1 MSQDT
6 TPFIV
11 VGAGQAGV
19 QVAEALRA
27 LDADTPVLL
36 LGAEPHG
43 PYHRPPLSKA
53 WLAGEM
59 DAAQLAMRAPD
70 MLAKKRIELRTGVRV
85 AAIDRAARS
94 LHLVDG
100 SALPY
105 RGLVLATGSVPRR
118 LSLPGADAPNVHV
131 LRSRDDASA
140 LAASMAT
147 AAAAGLPLVVIGG
160 GFIGLEAAAT
170 ARKKGLAVTVLEAQP
185 RLLARALV
193 PALSDWFATL
203 HRSRGVDIVFDARVE
218 SLERDGAGPVRAV
231 RLADGTRLPAGVVLV
246 GVGVDADDALAR
258 AAGLECDR
266 GVVVDDCARTADPHI
281 TAAGD
286 CTVRRRADGSL
297 LRLESVNN
305 ATEQGKSAAA
315 ALLGQ
320 PRPFAGPPWFWSDQ
334 YDRKLQMA
342 GLSAGAD
349 ASVLRGSMDGGAF
362 TLFHLQG
369 DRLVAADSVNA
380 AKDHLAVRKLLDA
393 GVSPTRA
400 QLADPAVDLAAL
412 AAAPR

>member
-19 QVAEALRA
+19 QAAEALRA

-218 SLERDGAGPVRAV
+218 SLERDGAGPVCAV
-231 RLADGTRLPAGVVLV
+231 LLADGTRLPAGVVLV
-246 GVGVDADDALAR
+246 GVGVNADDALAR

-334 YDRKLQMA
+334 YDRKLQMT

>member
-85 AAIDRAARS
+85 AAIDRAAGS

-100 SALPY
+100 STLPY

>member
-1 MSQDT
+1 
-6 TPFIV
+6 
-11 VGAGQAGV
+11 
-19 QVAEALRA
+19 
-27 LDADTPVLL
+27 
-36 LGAEPHG
+36 
-43 PYHRPPLSKA
+43 
-53 WLAGEM
+53 
-59 DAAQLAMRAPD
+59 
-70 MLAKKRIELRTGVRV
+70 
-85 AAIDRAARS
+85 
-94 LHLVDG
+94 
-100 SALPY
+100 
-105 RGLVLATGSVPRR
+105 
-118 LSLPGADAPNVHV
+118 
-131 LRSRDDASA
+131 
-140 LAASMAT
+140 
-147 AAAAGLPLVVIGG
+147 
-160 GFIGLEAAAT
+160 
-170 ARKKGLAVTVLEAQP
+170 VLEAQP

-218 SLERDGAGPVRAV
+218 SLERDGAGPVCAV

>member
-218 SLERDGAGPVRAV
+218 SLERDGAGPVCAV

-305 ATEQGKSAAA
+305 ATEQGKLGRRGGAAV
-315 ALLGQ
+315 LL
-320 PRPFAGPPWFWSDQ
+320 RPASRRP
-334 YDRKLQMA
+334 
-342 GLSAGAD
+342 GA
-349 ASVLRGSMDGGAF
+349 SMDGGAF
-362 TLFHLQG
+362 TLFHRRPAGGSGRGATSTTASRRSDLG
-369 DRLVAADSVNA
+369 GGAARSG
-380 AKDHLAVRKLLDA
+380 AVPGIGTLR
-393 GVSPTRA
+393 
-400 QLADPAVDLAAL
+400 
-412 AAAPR
+412 

>member
-19 QVAEALRA
+19 QAAEALRA

-85 AAIDRAARS
+85 AAIDRAAGS

-100 SALPY
+100 STLPY

-218 SLERDGAGPVRAV
+218 SLERDGAGPVCAV

-286 CTVRRRADGSL
+286 CTARRRADGSL

>member
-218 SLERDGAGPVRAV
+218 SLERDGAGPVCAV